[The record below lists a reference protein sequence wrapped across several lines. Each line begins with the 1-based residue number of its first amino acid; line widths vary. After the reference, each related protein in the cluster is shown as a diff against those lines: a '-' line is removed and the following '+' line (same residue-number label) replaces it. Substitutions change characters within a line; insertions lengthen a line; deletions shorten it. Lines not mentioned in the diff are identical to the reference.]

1 MRTIGF
7 ILIFVS
13 GMMLGIAIGIEWYK
27 RNHPP
32 TITIQRAAPPPA
44 RAATLFTCPMS
55 KRDIEQYAI
64 FCRGRARS
72 DAVKPT
78 ERTP

>member
-1 MRTIGF
+1 MNYLGWLCGLVTGF
-7 ILIFVS
+7 GFGAGV
-13 GMMLGIAIGIEWYK
+13 GIEWYK
-27 RNHPP
+27 DKHPP
-32 TITIQRAAPPPA
+32 TIVIQRAAPPPA
-44 RAATLFTCPMS
+44 RAAMLFTCPMS